1 MLDVVSIGSATL
13 DIFLKSDQFKID
25 HHERGVYL
33 CEKYEGKIEAQEL
46 VMTSGG
52 GATNSAVAFA
62 RNGFQAAPII
72 EIGKDPA
79 SATILIE
86 LEREGLDR
94 SFVTQEENET
104 TAVSVILLSS
114 EGKNSIVTYRGASK
128 MLIAGD
134 IPFDKLGM
142 ILKPGGWIY
151 LTSVGGDMELVEK
164 VLVWGKEKERKV
176 FWNPGVAEIAVVR
189 KGLALSGFLSGL
201 FGQGQALIDA
211 VKVLQLN
218 RQEAT
223 EFFGVNYIDETV
235 WKADHCPILP
245 ETILVITDG
254 KRGGRICHN
263 GNCFW
268 YKGIKTKMVD
278 STGAGDAFGSGFV
291 VGFMRGKSIE
301 ESVELGKKQAANVVK
316 FIGAKKGLTHL

>member
-25 HHERGVYL
+25 RHEQGVYL

-46 VMTSGG
+46 VMASGG
-52 GATNSAVAFA
+52 GATNSAVSFA
-62 RNGFQAAPII
+62 RNGLRIAPII
-72 EIGKDPA
+72 ELGKDPA
-79 SATILIE
+79 SATILTE
-86 LEREGLDR
+86 LEREGLDL
-94 SFVTQEENET
+94 SFVIQEERET
-104 TAVSVILLSS
+104 TAVSVILLSG

-128 MLIAGD
+128 MLTAGD

-164 VLVWGKEKERKV
+164 VLAWGKEKGRKV
-176 FWNPGVAEIAVVR
+176 YWNPGAAEIDGIK
-189 KGLALSGFLSGL
+189 KGLAPPRR
-201 FGQGQALIDA
+201 GQALIDTA
-211 VKVLQLN
+211 NVLQLN
-218 RQEAT
+218 RKEAA
-223 EFFGVNYIDETV
+223 EFFGVNFVDEEV
-235 WKADHCPILP
+235 WKSEHCLILP
-245 ETILVITDG
+245 ETILIITDG
-254 KRGGRICHN
+254 EKGGRVCHQ
-263 GNCFW
+263 GNCSW

-291 VGFMRGKSIE
+291 IGLMKGKSIE

-316 FIGAKKGLTHL
+316 FIGAKQGLITFD